1 MVINNSDI
9 TIRTA
14 TQDDVDI
21 SIKLLNANF
30 INDSILVWIV
40 ENYAERAIAF
50 DDFFHM
56 YVTAG
61 INSGIVNVAETPD
74 LGVIG
79 VAVWL
84 THDVNTD
91 KEVEFLVKTYT
102 THFLNYNDIMHEHFP
117 PVEPFFQLA
126 TTAVHSSAHGRG
138 IGTALIAH
146 QLNEYDKQGMP
157 TYLEATTR
165 RVAGGLYSRLGY
177 QPVGQTI
184 FFPNGSEAYPMW
196 RPAQEP
202 DSIFASLKQVNN
214 AQKYPL
220 IDSIMEFGKFDWRVL
235 DVQDDKVLL
244 LCDTVIELGKF
255 NELYEAITWENS
267 SLRKYLNE
275 DFYNTFSLEEKSKM
289 LRLPVPNSPN
299 QWFGTSSGGETK
311 DYVFLLDV
319 DGVVKYFGD
328 SKQLRSKNANLGYYI
343 NDNFND
349 ARKAVD
355 KNGTF
360 SCWWLRTSGYLS
372 ELATFVTADGRI
384 SMGGDFVNRSSK
396 FSAGI
401 RPCIWVKLKEQQR
414 ASHVLLP

>member
-1 MVINNSDI
+1 MAISNSDI

-14 TQDDVDI
+14 THDDVDI
-21 SIKLLNANF
+21 AIKMLNANF
-30 INDSILVWIV
+30 INDSILVWII
-40 ENYAERAIAF
+40 ENCAERAIAF
-50 DDFFHM
+50 DDFFRM
-56 YVTAG
+56 YVMAG
-61 INSGIVNVAETPD
+61 LDSGIVNLAETPN
-74 LGVIG
+74 LGVVG

-91 KEVEFLVKTYT
+91 KEVEALVSTYT
-102 THFLNYNDIMHEHFP
+102 KQFLTYYDIMHEHYP

-126 TTAVHSSAHGRG
+126 TTAVDSSAHGCG
-138 IGTALIAH
+138 IGSALIAH

-177 QPVGQTI
+177 QPIGQTI
-184 FFPNGSEAYPMW
+184 FFPNGAEAYPMW

-202 DSIFASLKQVNN
+202 DSIFASLKQVNIT
-214 AQKYPL
+214 QKYPL
-220 IDSIMEFGKFDWRVL
+220 LDSIMRFGKFDWRVL
-235 DVQDDKVLL
+235 DVQDDKMLL
-244 LCDTVIELGKF
+244 LCDTVIESGKF

-267 SLRKYLNE
+267 SLRKYLNG
-275 DFYNTFSLEEKSKM
+275 DFYNTFSLEEKSKI
-289 LRLPVPNSPN
+289 LRLPISNYPN

-311 DYVFLLDV
+311 DYVFLLGV

-328 SKQLRSKNANLGYYI
+328 SKQLRSKNTNSYYYI
-343 NDNFND
+343 NDHFND
-349 ARKAVD
+349 ARRAVD
-355 KNGTF
+355 RNGTL
-360 SCWWLRTSGYLS
+360 SCWWLRTSGNLP

-401 RPCIWVKLKEQQR
+401 RPSVWVKLK
-414 ASHVLLP
+414 